1 MADALALAAEMAHW
15 LAAPGALPPQF
26 TEAKKG
32 GGAESKMKFPGKT
45 PSGLAVLAGGLLF
58 VCLSSTPLRAISI
71 EEVVVGDFLQTEQ
84 QKVPQGWE
92 LSVHEGEPDLTL
104 VPDGGGQ
111 ALKLRSRLSSFS
123 LTRAVDIDLK
133 KTPYLEWQWK
143 VTELPTGGDFRRPVT
158 DDQAAQLIVVFS
170 WGGLRQ
176 EVIMYMWDS
185 TAPEGI
191 ASKVPSPPLYP
202 FLDLH
207 AVVVR
212 SGETQAGKWITERRD
227 VVADYRRLFGR
238 EPEKIRGIRI
248 QINSQHTKS
257 QAEAYWRSV
266 KFKAS
271 AESVAT
277 KPPASRPVRWDS
289 PRMTAGALRDRVG
302 SENGA
307 GRSSVGAEGRRD
319 VGEGTVEERMVSP

>member
-1 MADALALAAEMAHW
+1 MRL
-15 LAAPGALPPQF
+15 PGR
-26 TEAKKG
+26 TR
-32 GGAESKMKFPGKT
+32 
-45 PSGLAVLAGGLLF
+45 SGLAVLAGGVLSL
-58 VCLSSTPLRAISI
+58 CLSHTPVRAISV

-84 QKVPQGWE
+84 QKVPRGWE

-133 KTPYLEWQWK
+133 KTPYPEWQWK
-143 VTELPTGGDFRRPVT
+143 VTELPTGGDFRWPVT

-191 ASKVPSPPLYP
+191 ASKVPSPPFYP

-238 EPEKIRGIRI
+238 EPERIRGIRI

-266 KFKAS
+266 KFKAG

-277 KPPASRPVRWDS
+277 KPPASRPARWDS
-289 PRMTAGALRDRVG
+289 PRMTAGALQDRVG
-302 SENGA
+302 SEGGA
-307 GRSSVGAEGRRD
+307 GRSSVGAEGRRLD
-319 VGEGTVEERMVSP
+319 GGGGIGEERPVSP

>member
-1 MADALALAAEMAHW
+1 MRI
-15 LAAPGALPPQF
+15 
-26 TEAKKG
+26 
-32 GGAESKMKFPGKT
+32 PGKT
-45 PSGLAVLAGGLLF
+45 WSRLAVLAGGLWSLCLF
-58 VCLSSTPLRAISI
+58 STPARAISI

-84 QKVPQGWE
+84 QKVPRGWE

-111 ALKLRSRLSSFS
+111 ALKLRSRLSSYS
-123 LTRAVDIDLK
+123 LTKAVDIDLK

-185 TAPEGI
+185 TAPEGT
-191 ASKVPSPPLYP
+191 ASKLPSPPFYP

-212 SGETQAGKWITERRD
+212 SGEAQAGKWITERRD

-238 EPEKIRGIRI
+238 EPERIRGVRI

-277 KPPASRPVRWDS
+277 TPPASRPVRWDS
-289 PRMTAGALRDRVG
+289 PRMTADVLPDRVG
-302 SENGA
+302 SHRRA
-307 GRSSVGAEGRRD
+307 GLSSGSTEGRRPD
-319 VGEGTVEERMVSP
+319 VGEGTGEERKVSP

>member
-1 MADALALAAEMAHW
+1 M
-15 LAAPGALPPQF
+15 
-26 TEAKKG
+26 T
-32 GGAESKMKFPGKT
+32 FPGKT
-45 PSGLAVLAGGLLF
+45 RSGLAVIAGGLLSL
-58 VCLSSTPLRAISI
+58 CLSHTPVRAIST

-84 QKVPQGWE
+84 QKIPRGWE

-123 LTRAVDIDLK
+123 LTKAVDIDLK

-185 TAPEGI
+185 TAPEGM
-191 ASKVPSPPLYP
+191 ASKMPSPPLYP

-212 SGETQAGKWITERRD
+212 SGEAQAGKWITERRD

-238 EPEKIRGIRI
+238 EPDRIRGIRI

-271 AESVAT
+271 TESVAT
-277 KPPASRPVRWDS
+277 KPPGSRPVRWDS
-289 PRMTAGALRDRVG
+289 AQMTAGTLRDRIGNEG
-302 SENGA
+302 SA
-307 GRSSVGAEGRRD
+307 GLSSVRMEGRRPE
-319 VGEGTVEERMVSP
+319 VGEGIGEDRKVSP